1 MKPIKKI
8 GVLIIL
14 EFSFLA
20 LWLIFWRYCK
30 KWNQCSSFGAWTS
43 LVLTN
48 SFIEISLQDW
58 ALLFKLEIL
67 STPWFPIPKLN
78 PSLFCSACE
87 QNLDNR
93 WLTLLMTRSLLIETI
108 FWLRT
113 RKVLPGNTRP
123 SWSVQ
128 VSFINDV
135 TQKSLWCVFWP
146 SFGCCVLPK
155 AVQNAF
161 LLFASFSTFQTKKKK
176 NLETGDIYQ
185 SIPVVV
191 LG

>member
-1 MKPIKKI
+1 ME
-8 GVLIIL
+8 L
-14 EFSFLA
+14 SFLA
-20 LWLIFWRYCK
+20 LWVIFWCYCK
-30 KWNQCSSFGAWTS
+30 KWNQCSSFRRLDLPCSYQQFHRNFTWGLS
-43 LVLTN
+43 LA
-48 SFIEISLQDW
+48 FQARD
-58 ALLFKLEIL
+58 
-67 STPWFPIPKLN
+67 TPHPIPKLN

-123 SWSVQ
+123 SGSAQ
-128 VSFINDV
+128 GSFINDV

-146 SFGCCVLPK
+146 AFGCCVLPK

-176 NLETGDIYQ
+176 NLETGAIYR
-185 SIPVVV
+185 P
-191 LG
+191 